1 MTIKQA
7 SEILSVGIGII
18 VTGFSFLS
26 GVLNSAF
33 CVEDARIYL

>member
-7 SEILSVGIGII
+7 SEILSVGIGVI
-18 VTGFSFLS
+18 VTWGFFLS

-33 CVEDARIYL
+33 CVEVARIYL